1 VRSFAKFGL
10 VGSLRILIA
19 GLALNAPAFARAAE
33 TVILKSTVQV
43 ATDEVTL
50 RDLVVTGDVAG
61 ASENIVI
68 CRAPGA
74 GSVRILSQA
83 EIAAALKKHEAS
95 YLLRG
100 AEQVNVTRVGRK
112 VSAAELQP
120 LIEAALNLHDAGMKI
135 HDVQLQAAIFVND
148 VAGLKLRK
156 LRFDPAINKYRAWF
170 VTSDAPHAVTFEAMA
185 TLEQGS
191 APQEINLPGTKQFRA
206 ETALLVRRGETAAMQ
221 LDGEGFSAMLSVI
234 CLENGGPSRTVR
246 VREPGSKKIY
256 RAQVIGQGQLR
267 AVGREN

>member
-1 VRSFAKFGL
+1 MKSFAKFGF
-10 VGSLRILIA
+10 VISLRILIA
-19 GLALNAPAFARAAE
+19 GLAFAAPASARVAE
-33 TVILKSTVQV
+33 TLILKPTVQV

-50 RDLVVTGDVAG
+50 RDLVVTGDMAG
-61 ASENIVI
+61 SSENIVI
-68 CRAPGA
+68 CRAPAA

-83 EIAAALKKHEAS
+83 EIAAALKKHGAS

-112 VSAAELQP
+112 VTAAELQP

-170 VTSDAPHAVTFEAMA
+170 VASDAPHAVAFEAMA
-185 TLEQGS
+185 ILEHGA
-191 APQEINLPGTKQFRA
+191 APQEINLSRTEQFHA
-206 ETALLVRRGETAAMQ
+206 EPALLVHRGETAAMQ
-221 LDGEGFSAMLSVI
+221 LDGEGFSATLSVV
-234 CLENGGPSRTVR
+234 CLENGSPAKTVR
-246 VREPGSKKIY
+246 VREPGSRKVY